1 VLLLRR
7 LRGILGTAVVW
18 AIVWGALGAVFLAAQ
33 SLWEHL
39 EHDPYRTPS
48 YGQLL
53 ARGFLIFSIWGAVS
67 GAVFAL
73 ALALAERKRSVSD
86 LSMRRVA
93 TWGALGGVTL
103 PLIGI
108 VVMPY
113 IGPST
118 WMFVAQILGATGL
131 LGAGCAAGTLALVR
145 RGEASAAADV

>member
-1 VLLLRR
+1 
-7 LRGILGTAVVW
+7 
-18 AIVWGALGAVFLAAQ
+18 
-33 SLWEHL
+33 
-39 EHDPYRTPS
+39 
-48 YGQLL
+48 
-53 ARGFLIFSIWGAVS
+53 
-67 GAVFAL
+67 
-73 ALALAERKRSVSD
+73 
-86 LSMRRVA
+86 MRRVA